1 MRRPTRASNQTTC
14 YVIAYDIPD
23 DKRRTKIHKIL
34 LGYGKWTQYS
44 LFECFLTRKELV
56 LLRSKLAEHLV
67 AKEDSVRFYPL
78 CANCVSK
85 VETVGGPPPADAVLF
100 LGSCA
105 LCVLAHAAFRT
116 FWRKSGKPL
125 RPYMERLIYLSLLI

>member
-1 MRRPTRASNQTTC
+1 MRRQIGTSSLVTC

-44 LFECFLTRKELV
+44 LFECFLTRKQLI
-56 LLRSKLAEHLV
+56 LLRSKLREYLV
-67 AKEDSVRFYPL
+67 PKQDSVRFYSL

-85 VETVGGPPPADAVLF
+85 VETIGGPPPADDVLF
-100 LGSCA
+100 
-105 LCVLAHAAFRT
+105 
-116 FWRKSGKPL
+116 
-125 RPYMERLIYLSLLI
+125 II

>member
-1 MRRPTRASNQTTC
+1 MRTRARSKQSNSTTC
-14 YVIAYDIPD
+14 YVVAYDIPD

-56 LLRSKLAEHLV
+56 LLRSKLTEHLV
-67 AKEDSVRFYPL
+67 PQEDSVRFYPL

-100 LGSCA
+100 I
-105 LCVLAHAAFRT
+105 V
-116 FWRKSGKPL
+116 
-125 RPYMERLIYLSLLI
+125 

>member
-1 MRRPTRASNQTTC
+1 MKTKAKIKSSSLITC

-23 DKRRTKIHKIL
+23 DKRRTKIHKVL
-34 LGYGKWTQYS
+34 LGFGKWTQYS
-44 LFECFLTRKELV
+44 LFECFLSRKDLI

-85 VETVGGPPPADAVLF
+85 VETVGGPLPADAVLF
-100 LGSCA
+100 L
-105 LCVLAHAAFRT
+105 V
-116 FWRKSGKPL
+116 
-125 RPYMERLIYLSLLI
+125 